1 MVWSSSWRA
10 VHPVPAE
17 RALVTKERQSRSYRL
32 SAYYLASSFSQMPI
46 LCVLPTINITIIY
59 FMVGLPYRYG

>member
-1 MVWSSSWRA
+1 M
-10 VHPVPAE
+10 
-17 RALVTKERQSRSYRL
+17 TKERQSRSYRL

-59 FMVGLPYRYG
+59 FMVGLPYRYGAASVARAAPTNAGL